1 MCQKASSRLYVHN
14 NNIDKKVRR
23 SGKLFLVRDIAR
35 HCYDC
40 RAFHPTPQGDTM
52 NKSELIDAVA
62 AKTDL
67 SKAAAGRA
75 VEAVLDVITETVAKS
90 DTVSVIGFGTF
101 EARKR
106 AARNGKNPKTGEAI
120 KIAATTVPAFK
131 PGKAF
136 KDKVAAKKAKKK

>member
-1 MCQKASSRLYVHN
+1 
-14 NNIDKKVRR
+14 
-23 SGKLFLVRDIAR
+23 
-35 HCYDC
+35 
-40 RAFHPTPQGDTM
+40 M

-136 KDKVAAKKAKKK
+136 KDKVAAKKGKKK